1 MEVKLRPLRE
11 KENDAV
17 YQMFQEI
24 PAEEDGFENP
34 AHGLSPEEFNDFCR
48 RHVGY
53 SQGIGLKPGYVP
65 DTYYLLFSGDE
76 VLGFAKLR
84 HYLNDFLLNHGG
96 HIGYGIRPT
105 CRGRKLGNLILSEV
119 LKQAR
124 LMSLERVLL
133 TIRDYNTPSRRV
145 CEFNGGKLEKVVPGA
160 EFAECFYWIE
170 L

>member
-11 KENDAV
+11 KEDDAV

-34 AHGLSPEEFNDFCR
+34 AHGLSLEEFNDFCR

-53 SQGIGLKPGYVP
+53 SQGIELKPGYVP
-65 DTYYLLFSGDE
+65 DTYYLLFSRDE

-133 TIRDYNTPSRRV
+133 TIRDYIRPRAR
-145 CEFNGGKLEKVVPGA
+145 
-160 EFAECFYWIE
+160 FASLTAVSWKKSFPARSLPNVFIG
-170 L
+170 

>member
-11 KENDAV
+11 KEDDAV

-65 DTYYLLFSGDE
+65 DTYYLLIPRDKAPLIYQRRG
-76 VLGFAKLR
+76 
-84 HYLNDFLLNHGG
+84 
-96 HIGYGIRPT
+96 IGVGIVST
-105 CRGRKLGNLILSEV
+105 TLAILILIATNQCQKHKSNKRAYLQTFHIEI
-119 LKQAR
+119 LFRILYTTTTSHQGSPKHH
-124 LMSLERVLL
+124 
-133 TIRDYNTPSRRV
+133 
-145 CEFNGGKLEKVVPGA
+145 FN
-160 EFAECFYWIE
+160 F
-170 L
+170 